1 MQQNF
6 HTNTTDNEPK
16 VNRDFSGIEL
26 YNHLTV
32 YGSHYK
38 TRHVLKDPEKY
49 VNWTE
54 ENFTYVKYNP
64 RKNVNRYGLS
74 LTSLDGGMSGVPDLD
89 SLIEYK
95 RITGI
100 QYYEQ
105 HFKTKTP
112 AYYYPDLE
120 SLLKPIED
128 DIMRSH
134 ILKLGPGG
142 FFPPHRD
149 YFGLYFDNFRAI
161 IPLKNMNP
169 PSHNFIL
176 EDKGLT
182 WDMGKLY
189 FLDTAKMHYV
199 FNASMQDMYMIVLN
213 IELNERT
220 VKFITE
226 HMEYK

>member
-1 MQQNF
+1 MLEYL
-6 HTNTTDNEPK
+6 TLCGYG
-16 VNRDFSGIEL
+16 DFIEL
-26 YNHLTV
+26 NLRIDQPKKV
-32 YGSHYK
+32 
-38 TRHVLKDPEKY
+38 VE
-49 VNWTE
+49 WTE

-64 RKNVNRYGLS
+64 RKDVNRYGLS
-74 LTSLDGGMSGVPDLD
+74 LTSLDGGLSGVPDLD
-89 SLIEYK
+89 SLIEYE

-112 AYYYPDLE
+112 VYYYPALE

-128 DIMRSH
+128 DVMRSH

-182 WDMGKLY
+182 WDIGKLY

-213 IELNERT
+213 IELNERS